1 MNEIYVSPSAH
12 RILLEMS
19 KTNSFGGVSWLNIPF
34 SGTPTKGA
42 ATLILN
48 KNTAGEQP
56 VKTVLR
62 PQTKNEATAY
72 LMPVVG
78 NAKLKKGN
86 SDEMLFAPLIPGED
100 TTVTFFNGT
109 NSPRDLAIKN
119 LSLTHDGIMSLNLKK
134 KKGGPNFV
142 DICVESIELGASA
155 GNLSAGICLPFPHA
169 SLTVFFG
176 VVKQGFA
183 LSKSGLGSISVL
195 VQSTAAF
202 PGDGLRWEGVGGC
215 TVETYGYFSL
225 LLFESTNKFI
235 EVFCPVK
242 FIEGNLSVKIDAA
255 KPSLEI
261 RDIPQPVIDTLNEAI
276 PGSGQSFVEIISA
289 LQQFQSNP
297 SNQNF
302 LDFHYKLTYLNYN

>member
-34 SGTPTKGA
+34 AGTPTKGA

-48 KNTAGEQP
+48 RNTAGEQP
-56 VKTVLR
+56 VKLVLR
-62 PQTKNEATAY
+62 PQTKKDPSAY

-78 NAKLKKGN
+78 NAKFKKGN
-86 SDEMLFAPLIPGED
+86 SDEMLFGPLIPGED
-100 TTVTFFNGT
+100 TTVTFFNGIKF
-109 NSPRDLAIKN
+109 PRDLAIKN
-119 LSLTHDGIMSLNLKK
+119 LSLSSDGIMSLNLKK
-134 KKGGPNFV
+134 KKGGQNTV

-169 SLTVFFG
+169 SLTAFFG

-183 LSKSGLGSISVL
+183 LSKSDRGSISVL

-215 TVETYGYFSL
+215 TVETDGYFSL
-225 LLFESTNKFI
+225 LIFESTNKFI

-242 FIEGNLSVKIDAA
+242 FIEGSLIIKIDAA
-255 KPSLEI
+255 KPPLEI
-261 RDIPQPVIDTLNEAI
+261 
-276 PGSGQSFVEIISA
+276 
-289 LQQFQSNP
+289 
-297 SNQNF
+297 
-302 LDFHYKLTYLNYN
+302 